1 MNTKT
6 AFRRTLP
13 AIGMATA
20 LSLTLVGTA
29 AGQTKL
35 PPVNPAQVSGNI
47 NTGGSST
54 VYPLSVV
61 IVENFK
67 KDGFKGEV
75 NVDLIGSGA
84 GIQRFCRGEYDV
96 ANASRAMT
104 QSEVDTCRPAGGGK
118 PIQFQVAIDAL
129 TIVVNPKNT
138 WVRNLNNSQVA
149 LIFSGQ
155 AKTWRDV
162 DRRWPD
168 QPIRL
173 YSPGTDSGTYDYFV
187 EQVFKSLPTM
197 RERRSVIPQAPGVQL
212 SEDDNVLVAGVASDI
227 NAIGY
232 FGYAYYEEEKSKL
245 KAVNYEGVAPSAAT
259 VANGRYK
266 FARPL
271 FIISSAPILKSK
283 PQVAAY
289 VNYYLTNV
297 DKVVRRVGYFPA
309 PASALEKARKDFLA
323 AVQ

>member
-6 AFRRTLP
+6 AFKRTLP
-13 AIGMATA
+13 AIGTAAA
-20 LSLTLVGTA
+20 LSLTLIGTA

-35 PPVNPAQVSGNI
+35 PPVNPAALSGNI
-47 NTGGSST
+47 TTGGSST
-54 VYPLSVV
+54 VRPLSVA
-61 IVENFK
+61 IVESFK
-67 KDGFKGEV
+67 KDGFKGDIS
-75 NVDLIGSGA
+75 VDEIGSGA

-104 QSEVDTCRPAGGGK
+104 QSEIDTCRPAGGGK
-118 PIQFQVAIDAL
+118 PIQFQIGIDAL
-129 TIVVNPKNT
+129 TIVVNPKND
-138 WVRNLNNSQVA
+138 WARNLNRKQLA

-187 EQVFKSLPTM
+187 EEVFKEIRDS
-197 RERRSVIPQAPGVQL
+197 RQRKAIIPQVPGVQF
-212 SEDDNVLVAGVASDI
+212 SEDDNVLVAGVASDAG
-227 NAIGY
+227 AIGY
-232 FGYAYYEEEKSKL
+232 FGFAYYEENKNRL
-245 KAVNYEGVAPSAAT
+245 RAVNYEGVAPSAAT

-271 FIISSAPILKSK
+271 FIISAAPILKSK
-283 PQVAAY
+283 PQVAGF

-297 DKVVRRVGYFPA
+297 DKVIRRVGYFPA
-309 PASALEKARKDFLA
+309 PASALEKSRKDFVEA
-323 AVQ
+323 TK

>member
-6 AFRRTLP
+6 VLRKTLP
-13 AIGMATA
+13 AVGMAA
-20 LSLTLVGTA
+20 VLSLTLIGTA

-35 PPVNPAQVSGNI
+35 PPVNPAELSGNI

-54 VYPLSVV
+54 VYPLSVAV
-61 IVENFK
+61 VENFK

-96 ANASRAMT
+96 ANSSRAMF
-104 QSEVDTCRPAGGGK
+104 QNEVDTCRPAGGGK
-118 PIQFQVAIDAL
+118 PIQFQIGIDAL

-149 LIFSGQ
+149 LIFSGR

-187 EQVFKSLPTM
+187 EQVFRNLPTM
-197 RERRSVIPQAPGVQL
+197 QQRRSVIPQVPGVQL
-212 SEDDNVLVAGVASDI
+212 SEDDNVLVAGVASDV

-283 PQVAAY
+283 PQVAGY

-297 DKVVRRVGYFPA
+297 DKLIRRVGYFPA
-309 PASALEKARKDFLA
+309 PAAALEKARKDFVEA
-323 AVQ
+323 TR

>member
-1 MNTKT
+1 MNAKNQLK
-6 AFRRTLP
+6 RVVP
-13 AIGMATA
+13 AVGAAAM
-20 LSLTLVGTA
+20 LSLTLFGTA

-35 PPVNPAQVSGNI
+35 PPVTPSALSGNI

-54 VYPLSVV
+54 VYPLSVA
-61 IVENFK
+61 IVEAFK
-67 KDGFKGEV
+67 RDGFPGEI
-75 NVDLIGSGA
+75 NTDLIGSGA

-104 QSEVDTCRPAGGGK
+104 QREIDTCQPAGGGK
-118 PIQFQVAIDAL
+118 PIQFQVGIDAL

-162 DRRWPD
+162 NSAWPN
-168 QPIRL
+168 QPIKL
-173 YSPGTDSGTYDYFV
+173 FSPGTDSGTYDYFV
-187 EQVFKSLPTM
+187 EQVFKNLPAAQ
-197 RERRSVIPQAPGVQL
+197 RRNIIPQVPGVQL
-212 SEDDNVLVAGVASDI
+212 SEDDNVLVAGVESDI

-232 FGYAYYEEEKSKL
+232 FGYAYYEEEKGKL
-245 KAVNYEGVAPSAAT
+245 KAVNYEGVAPNAAT
-259 VANGRYK
+259 VASGRYK

-271 FIISSAPILKSK
+271 FIISSEPILRSK
-283 PQVAAY
+283 PQVAGY

-297 DKVVRRVGYFPA
+297 DKVIRRVGYFPA
-309 PASALEKARKDFLA
+309 PAAALEKARQDFLNA
-323 AVQ
+323 TK

>member
-1 MNTKT
+1 MNAKT

-13 AIGMATA
+13 AIGMAAA

-54 VYPLSVV
+54 VYPLTVA
-61 IVENFK
+61 IVENFR

-96 ANASRAMT
+96 ANSSRAMT
-104 QSEVDTCRPAGGGK
+104 QREVDTCQPAGGGK
-118 PIQFQVAIDAL
+118 PIQFQIGIDAL

-187 EQVFKSLPTM
+187 EQVFRNLPAAQ
-197 RERRSVIPQAPGVQL
+197 RRNIIPQVPGVQL
-212 SEDDNVLVAGVASDI
+212 SEDDNVLVAGVASDV

-245 KAVNYEGVAPSAAT
+245 RAVNYEGVAPSAAT

-271 FIISSAPILKSK
+271 FIISAAPILKSK
-283 PQVAAY
+283 PQVAAF

>member
-1 MNTKT
+1 
-6 AFRRTLP
+6 
-13 AIGMATA
+13 MAAA

-35 PPVNPAQVSGNI
+35 PPVNPAELSGKI

-54 VYPLSVV
+54 VYPLSVA

-84 GIQRFCRGEYDV
+84 GIARFCRGEYDV
-96 ANASRAMT
+96 ANSSRAMT
-104 QSEVDTCRPAGGGK
+104 QREIDTCQPAGGGK
-118 PIQFQVAIDAL
+118 PIQFQVGIDAL

-138 WVRNLNNSQVA
+138 WVRNLNNSQLA

-155 AKTWRDV
+155 ARTWKQVNRE
-162 DRRWPD
+162 WPD
-168 QPIRL
+168 QPIRV

-187 EQVFKSLPTM
+187 EQVFKNLPSAQ
-197 RERRSVIPQAPGVQL
+197 RRAIIPQVPGVQL
-212 SEDDNVLVAGVASDI
+212 SEDDNVLVAGVESDV
-227 NAIGY
+227 NAIAY
-232 FGYAYYEEEKSKL
+232 FGYAYYEENKSKL

-271 FIISSAPILKSK
+271 FIISAEPILRGK
-283 PQVAAY
+283 PQVAGFI
-289 VNYYLTNV
+289 NYYLTNV
-297 DKVVRRVGYFPA
+297 NKVIRRVGYFPA
-309 PASALEKARKDFLA
+309 PQSALESARKAFVEA
-323 AVQ
+323 TK

>member
-6 AFRRTLP
+6 VLRKTLP
-13 AIGMATA
+13 AVGMAA
-20 LSLTLVGTA
+20 VLSLTLIGTA

-35 PPVNPAQVSGNI
+35 PPVSPAELSGNI

-54 VYPLSVV
+54 VYPLSVA

-84 GIQRFCRGEYDV
+84 GITRFCRGEYDV

-104 QSEVDTCRPAGGGK
+104 RREIDTCKPAGGGK
-118 PIQFQVAIDAL
+118 PIQFQVGIDAL

-162 DRRWPD
+162 DRRWPN

-187 EQVFKSLPTM
+187 EQVFRNLPAAQ
-197 RERRSVIPQAPGVQL
+197 RRNIIPQVPGVQL
-212 SEDDNVLVAGVASDI
+212 SEDDNVLVAGVESDI

-232 FGYAYYEEEKSKL
+232 FGYAYYEEEKAKL

-271 FIISSAPILKSK
+271 FIISAAPILKSK
-283 PQVAAY
+283 PQVAGY

-297 DKVVRRVGYFPA
+297 DKLVRRVGYFPA
-309 PASALEKARKDFLA
+309 PAAALEQARKDFVEA
-323 AVQ
+323 TR